1 MSYQDGY
8 FDGYRQA
15 RYDIAEKLRELQDNI
30 DEAVNDIVDSLA
42 DKIEAGEL

>member
-30 DEAVNDIVDSLA
+30 DEAITEVVDTLA
-42 DKIEAGEL
+42 DKIESGEL

>member
-15 RYDIAEKLRELQDNI
+15 RYDIAEKLRGLQEDVDEINEFI
-30 DEAVNDIVDSLA
+30 DLIAE
-42 DKIEAGEL
+42 KIEVGEL

>member
-15 RYDIAEKLRELQDNI
+15 RYDIAEKLRELQDDVDEINEFI
-30 DEAVNDIVDSLA
+30 DLLA
-42 DKIEAGEL
+42 EKIEAGEL

>member
-15 RYDIAEKLRELQDNI
+15 RWDIAEEIRKLN
-30 DEAVNDIVDSLA
+30 IVDDSVAEFAGILA
-42 DKIEAGEL
+42 DKIEDGEV